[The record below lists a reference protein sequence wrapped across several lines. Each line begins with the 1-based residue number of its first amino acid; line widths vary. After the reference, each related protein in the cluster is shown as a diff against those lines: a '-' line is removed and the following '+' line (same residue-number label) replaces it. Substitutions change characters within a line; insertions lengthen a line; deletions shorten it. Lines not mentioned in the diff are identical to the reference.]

1 MKTDSKLRWEE
12 MQKRMDHQQIEEPE
26 TTPDADNN
34 LQLSQD
40 DINEADVYNED
51 LVELVADEMQQT
63 TEKEQLDL
71 ETGLDE
77 HSR

>member
-1 MKTDSKLRWEE
+1 

-63 TEKEQLDL
+63 SEKEQLDL

>member
-1 MKTDSKLRWEE
+1 
-12 MQKRMDHQQIEEPE
+12 MQKRLDHQQIEEPE

-34 LQLSQD
+34 LQLTQD

-63 TEKEQLDL
+63 SEKEQLDL